1 MLKDI
6 LAVVEG
12 GDQCLPAIDTAI
24 ALARRH
30 DAHLG
35 VTVLTEQA
43 ILITAYD
50 PIGYAWPAPERD
62 TEHEQQLAA
71 IRDRVTQMGI
81 AADVRGFCDD
91 PTLLPGLVNVEG
103 RYADL
108 VLFGP
113 SSCWV
118 DTRLRRH
125 AIEATVIG
133 AGAHTLLSPDDWQPG
148 PVTHAVLGWNASAEA
163 ARAARALIAFA
174 DPGARID
181 VVTIDA
187 VPSPDGHGPAPGS
200 DIARHLARHGFQVDV
215 HREASAGQPIAQV
228 LQSFTRDRGAD
239 LLAIGAFAHSRFR
252 EILLG
257 GVTRDLIAGTQL
269 PILMVH

>member
-12 GDQCLPAIDTAI
+12 GDQCLSTVDAAI
-24 ALARRH
+24 ALAQRH
-30 DAHLG
+30 QAHLG
-35 VTVLTEQA
+35 ITVLTEQA

-50 PIGYAWPAPERD
+50 PIGYVWPAPGRED
-62 TEHEQQLAA
+62 EHEHHLAA
-71 IRDRVTQMGI
+71 IRSRATQKGFS
-81 AADVRGFCDD
+81 ADIRGFCDD

-113 SSCWV
+113 PSSWV
-118 DTRLRRH
+118 DARLRRH
-125 AIEATVIG
+125 AIEATVLG
-133 AGAHTLLSPDDWQPG
+133 AGAHTLLAPDDWQPG
-148 PVTHAVLGWNASAEA
+148 PINHAVLGWNASAEA
-163 ARAARALIAFA
+163 ARAARALIALA

-187 VPSPDGHGPAPGS
+187 VPSPDGHGQAPGS
-200 DIARHLARHGFQVDV
+200 DIARHLARHGFRVDV

-228 LQSFTRDRGAD
+228 LQTISLNRGAD

-257 GVTRDLIAGTQL
+257 GVTRDLIATASL
-269 PILMVH
+269 PLLMVH